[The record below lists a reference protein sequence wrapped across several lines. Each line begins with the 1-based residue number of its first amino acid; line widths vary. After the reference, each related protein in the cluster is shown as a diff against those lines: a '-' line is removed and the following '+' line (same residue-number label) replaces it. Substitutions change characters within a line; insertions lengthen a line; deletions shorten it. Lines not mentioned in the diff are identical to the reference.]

1 MRITVD
7 SFAQML
13 DVEPGE
19 LVHAVRTQSTFHGH
33 KLPAAQ
39 RQNTRHHDS
48 IGTFTMDLLQAM
60 AFVRI
65 WDTSGATVT

>member
-7 SFAQML
+7 SFAQMI
-13 DVEPGE
+13 DVDAGE

-33 KLPAAQ
+33 KLPAVQ

-48 IGTFTMDLLQAM
+48 IGSFTVDLVQAM
-60 AFVRI
+60 AFARI
-65 WDTSGATVT
+65 WEKSGAVVT